1 MARKA
6 WGTHRLCVD
15 LMSGFTVKNIFSYG
29 RKQIVITKV
38 YFMLWGLL
46 FLAAAVIF
54 AIGIMTPMTLVV
66 FGFISFG
73 MVFMGMMGVL
83 PILVTH
89 PEPTKAIKI
98 RKERPVKEPAG
109 KLSGAMAGFF
119 ETKGI
124 PVQRPKYP

>member
-1 MARKA
+1 M
-6 WGTHRLCVD
+6 
-15 LMSGFTVKNIFSYG
+15 
-29 RKQIVITKV
+29 ITKV

-54 AIGIMTPMTLVV
+54 LIGSMTPMTLVV

-89 PEPTKAIKI
+89 PEPVKAMKVP
-98 RKERPVKEPAG
+98 KERAVKEPSA

-119 ETKGI
+119 EPHGI
-124 PVQRPKYP
+124 RVQKPKYP

>member
-1 MARKA
+1 M
-6 WGTHRLCVD
+6 
-15 LMSGFTVKNIFSYG
+15 
-29 RKQIVITKV
+29 ITKV

-89 PEPTKAIKI
+89 PEPAKAIKI
-98 RKERPVKEPAG
+98 PKERPVKEPAG

>member
-1 MARKA
+1 
-6 WGTHRLCVD
+6 
-15 LMSGFTVKNIFSYG
+15 MSGFTVKNIFSYG

-89 PEPTKAIKI
+89 PAPVIAAKVPKV
-98 RKERPVKEPAG
+98 RPVKEATG
-109 KLSGAMAGFF
+109 KLSGAIAGFF
-119 ETKGI
+119 EPRGI
-124 PVQRPKYP
+124 PVSKLKHP

>member
-1 MARKA
+1 MAMKA

>member
-6 WGTHRLCVD
+6 RGTHRLCVD
-15 LMSGFTVKNIFSYG
+15 LMSGFIVKNIFSYG

>member
-6 WGTHRLCVD
+6 RGTHRLCVD

>member
-89 PEPTKAIKI
+89 PEPAKAIKI